1 MVKQLLP
8 ALQHAKKLK
17 PLGLVI
23 GLILKS
29 LEQESDQA
37 VANEARGSGHI
48 IEQWILDDRAKAFR
62 PYGSEVIVDY
72 IRTPTAN
79 KLGEYINVAYAFLRK
94 LNRHAEV
101 SKENFKIA
109 EISLIVANLPSLFN
123 LPTNLV

>member
-37 VANEARGSGHI
+37 VANEVRGSGHI
-48 IEQWILDDRAKAFR
+48 IE
-62 PYGSEVIVDY
+62 
-72 IRTPTAN
+72 
-79 KLGEYINVAYAFLRK
+79 
-94 LNRHAEV
+94 
-101 SKENFKIA
+101 
-109 EISLIVANLPSLFN
+109 
-123 LPTNLV
+123 